1 MQTTRK
7 EPFNV
12 GVACDR
18 GKDEITFYVALGIAV
33 PGIRVGQA
41 ASPSEQS
48 LQAILSELR
57 AIHADMQVETA
68 RTQSMELLLAEL
80 QVQAATVAR
89 AAQRVDAARS
99 KTNEAQ
105 EGIQHSAVDM
115 TRVEEAQ
122 KTAGTEADKNR
133 LASEMDRLKGG
144 LSFIKKLEQE
154 RLSNQQEAESSL
166 RKAQDA
172 YDAIEDQLSALMKTL
187 RTAQAVG
194 DK

>member
-1 MQTTRK
+1 
-7 EPFNV
+7 
-12 GVACDR
+12 
-18 GKDEITFYVALGIAV
+18 
-33 PGIRVGQA
+33 
-41 ASPSEQS
+41 
-48 LQAILSELR
+48 
-57 AIHADMQVETA
+57 
-68 RTQSMELLLAEL
+68 
-80 QVQAATVAR
+80 
-89 AAQRVDAARS
+89 
-99 KTNEAQ
+99 
-105 EGIQHSAVDM
+105 M

-122 KTAGTEADKNR
+122 KTAATEADKNR

-144 LSFIKKLEQE
+144 LSFIKKLEQD

>member
-1 MQTTRK
+1 MK
-7 EPFNV
+7 LLF
-12 GVACDR
+12 
-18 GKDEITFYVALGIAV
+18 FVALGIAV
-33 PGIRVGQA
+33 PGICIGQA

-57 AIHADMQVETA
+57 AIHADMRVETA
-68 RTQSMELLLAEL
+68 RMQSMELLLAEL

-89 AAQRVDAARS
+89 AVQRFDAARS

-105 EGIQHSAVDM
+105 EGLQHTVADM

-122 KTAGTEADKNR
+122 KTGATEADKNR

-144 LSFIKKLEQE
+144 LSFIKKLEQD
-154 RLSNQQEAESSL
+154 RLSNQQEADSSL

-187 RTAQAVG
+187 RTTQTVG